1 MNGGMKCLLTR
12 FLACSTVAVVCSG
25 ILSGAHAQTSDVL
38 LIPDSGP
45 LLGRVWA
52 MSPVDGSLVNN
63 QFILPDARLTQPI
76 QIVDSGRGTL
86 LVTDETAR
94 AVYEYAPNG
103 TYVGTLA
110 AGLDGA
116 YGICMRDGA
125 AFVTSGFSNNLG
137 GKIYRIAL
145 DGSAPTVFSDWAGI
159 GDPRGIAPYGAG
171 FLVGNSTDDDL
182 EVVTAT
188 GSVVPVPFFDSDG
201 IAGLNFPQQIHA
213 LEGGSF
219 MVVGFSA
226 PWGIYFYDASAI
238 NYASYRA
245 PEVFLSPRGAITLD
259 NGEILYTGGTR
270 IDRFSTKTYVNTNI
284 VNQLGSSFRWV
295 TRYTPPAPCVGD
307 LNGDGSVNASDLAT
321 VLGAW
326 GSADAVADLDDDG
339 TVAASDLAI
348 VLGAW
353 GACAG

>member
-1 MNGGMKCLLTR
+1 MKR
-12 FLACSTVAVVCSG
+12 SLAISAAAILCATAHSTAFGQSG
-25 ILSGAHAQTSDVL
+25 DVL

-52 MSPVDGSLVNN
+52 MSPVDGSLLNN

-76 QIVDSGRGTL
+76 QIVDSGRRTL

-103 TYVGTLA
+103 SYVGTLA
-110 AGLDGA
+110 TGLDGA
-116 YGICMRDGA
+116 YGICMKDGA

-188 GSVVPVPFFDSDG
+188 GAVVPVPFFDSDG
-201 IAGLNFPQQIHA
+201 IASLNFPQQIHDI
-213 LEGGSF
+213 GGGNY

-226 PWGIYFYDASAI
+226 PWGIYFFDSAAI

-245 PEVFLSPRGAITLD
+245 PEVFLSPRGAYILD

-284 VNQLGSSFRWV
+284 VNQIGSSFRWV

-307 LNGDGSVNASDLAT
+307 LNGDGAVNASDLAT

-326 GSADAVADLDDDG
+326 GSADAVADLDNDG

>member
-1 MNGGMKCLLTR
+1 MKQLL
-12 FLACSTVAVVCSG
+12 AISVST
-25 ILSGAHAQTSDVL
+25 ILCAAAHTPAYGQTSDVL

-76 QIVDSGRGTL
+76 QIVDSGRRTL

-103 TYVGTLA
+103 SYLGTLA
-110 AGLDGA
+110 AGLEGA
-116 YGICMRDGA
+116 YGICMKDGA

-188 GSVVPVPFFDSDG
+188 GSVVPVPFFNSDG
-201 IAGLNFPQQIHA
+201 IASLNFPQQIHDI
-213 LEGGSF
+213 GGGNY

-226 PWGIYFYDASAI
+226 PWGIYFFDASAI

-245 PEVFLSPRGAITLD
+245 PEVFLSPRGAYILA

-270 IDRFSTKTYVNTNI
+270 IDRFSTKTYLNTNI

-326 GSADAVADLDDDG
+326 GSADPIADLDDDG

>member
-1 MNGGMKCLLTR
+1 MKQLL
-12 FLACSTVAVVCSG
+12 AISVST
-25 ILSGAHAQTSDVL
+25 ILCATAHTTAYGQTSDVL

-76 QIVDSGRGTL
+76 QIVDSGRRTL

-103 TYVGTLA
+103 SYVGTLA
-110 AGLDGA
+110 AGLEGA
-116 YGICMRDGA
+116 YGICMKDGA

-188 GSVVPVPFFDSDG
+188 GSVVPVPFFNSDG
-201 IAGLNFPQQIHA
+201 IASLNFPQQIHDI
-213 LEGGSF
+213 GGGNY

-226 PWGIYFYDASAI
+226 PWGIYFFDASAI

-245 PEVFLSPRGAITLD
+245 PEVFLSPRGAYILD

-270 IDRFSTKTYVNTNI
+270 IDRFSTKTYLNTNI